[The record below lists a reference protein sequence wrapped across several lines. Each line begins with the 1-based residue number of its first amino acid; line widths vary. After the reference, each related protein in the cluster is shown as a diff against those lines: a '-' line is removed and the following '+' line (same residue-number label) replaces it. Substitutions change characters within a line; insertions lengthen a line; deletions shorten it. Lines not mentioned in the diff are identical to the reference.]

1 MKINIKYSTLILI
14 ILIVLTITSI
24 FFVYNLIEKQ
34 KDLRPQIDIDIKSS
48 IEKALKNVN
57 TIFEYDEIIT
67 KTSDIRL
74 GKEALLCIKVRG
86 IIKVGSK
93 IKSVESNDHEN
104 DYTIYIEEPSV
115 INHDMVVVEDIVI
128 NRLFNKISGIDF
140 LNIQNEHMIYLENK
154 IMEDLITMSKR
165 NYEQILSGY
174 QKKYNDITFDIQY
187 VNNNND

>member
-67 KTSDIRL
+67 KTSDVRL